1 MRLKKYSRRVM
12 FLVSFLMVFCFLQI
26 TVYAN
31 EYFDINNL
39 TDQTSYV
46 LGSEVTFSVTP
57 RKYVSSKWSSWSNYP
72 DYIYVRIYKDNETE
86 PCKSSTYIYNIDGKS
101 VGSVFNFMM
110 PKAVGEERTVS
121 FTPEAVGTYT
131 VKFLWQNY
139 DDKDSKKEPALTDQ
153 FTFTVKD
160 AEEPATEA
168 QSTKET
174 ENTADNTIEN
184 KTIDTKTTVVKKA
197 NTMTVKAKSKTIK
210 VSLKTLK
217 KKNVTIAAK
226 KAFTVKKTVGK
237 VTYKKVSGNKKIIIS
252 KAEKIMVKKG
262 LKKGNYKIKVKV
274 TAAGNKSYKTKSKTV
289 ALTIAVK

>member
-1 MRLKKYSRRVM
+1 M
-12 FLVSFLMVFCFLQI
+12 
-26 TVYAN
+26 
-31 EYFDINNL
+31 
-39 TDQTSYV
+39 
-46 LGSEVTFSVTP
+46 
-57 RKYVSSKWSSWSNYP
+57 
-72 DYIYVRIYKDNETE
+72 
-86 PCKSSTYIYNIDGKS
+86 
-101 VGSVFNFMM
+101 
-110 PKAVGEERTVS
+110 
-121 FTPEAVGTYT
+121 
-131 VKFLWQNY
+131 
-139 DDKDSKKEPALTDQ
+139 
-153 FTFTVKD
+153 
-160 AEEPATEA
+160 
-168 QSTKET
+168 
-174 ENTADNTIEN
+174 

-252 KAEKIMVKKG
+252 KAGKIMVKKG